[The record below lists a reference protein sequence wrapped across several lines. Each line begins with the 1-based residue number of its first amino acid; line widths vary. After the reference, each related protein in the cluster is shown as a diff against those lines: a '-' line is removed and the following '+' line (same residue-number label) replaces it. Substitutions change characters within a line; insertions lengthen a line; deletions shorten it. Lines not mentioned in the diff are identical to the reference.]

1 MDPNWR
7 RAVRKKQ
14 IQTIFDFA
22 GQIGGAEK
30 RSGEKL
36 CHPAKDIE
44 EEVQEHSQSAQT
56 LKNNGEEF
64 LGSQAY
70 RNLTSSYKF
79 YNTQYILDHF
89 AVILRIYIKRL

>member
-14 IQTIFDFA
+14 IQTILDFA

-30 RSGEKL
+30 RSRKKL
-36 CHPAKDIE
+36 RHTEKDIE

-56 LKNNGEEF
+56 LKDNGEEF
-64 LGSQAY
+64 LGSQAD

-79 YNTQYILDHF
+79 YNTQ
-89 AVILRIYIKRL
+89 